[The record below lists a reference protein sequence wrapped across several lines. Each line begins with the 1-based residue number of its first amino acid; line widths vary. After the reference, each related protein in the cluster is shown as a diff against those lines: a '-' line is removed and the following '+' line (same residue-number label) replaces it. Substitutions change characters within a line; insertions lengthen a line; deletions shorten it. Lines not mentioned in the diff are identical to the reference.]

1 MGALTSLSRI
11 QSPLAPSAASDVVRL
26 ADVEVLVWKTTTQSF
41 TSTTTLAN
49 VTDLVFSLAAN
60 TKYAFDGFIIYD
72 GSTASDIKV
81 AFTVPT
87 GATVNYSAFAP
98 ATGVSA
104 TSMNAFGA
112 NASDGA
118 LGIAVNGANNLMGMN
133 PKGYVATSGTAGSLQ
148 FRGAQQASGGTASRI
163 FVGSWLRLSKLG

>member
-1 MGALTSLSRI
+1 MSSRAALSRI
-11 QSPLAPSAASDVVRL
+11 QSPLAPSAATDVVRL
-26 ADVEVLVWKTTTQSF
+26 SDKDVTTWKTSTQSF

-49 VTDLVFSLAAN
+49 VTDLLFALEAN

-81 AFTVPT
+81 AFTVPS

-98 ATGVSA
+98 ATGVSP

-112 NASDGA
+112 NASDGP
-118 LGIAVNGANNLMGMN
+118 LGIATNGANNLMGMN
-133 PKGYVATSGTAGSLQ
+133 PKGYVATSATTGNLQ
-148 FRGAQQASGGTASRI
+148 FRGAQQASSATASRI
-163 FVGSWLRLSKLG
+163 WVGSWLRLTKLG